1 MVLRNIL
8 VFGWIAVAL
17 TSCGGSTTEYKV
29 DDVSEASAG
38 GKELFVNHCAGCHGM
53 DGALGL
59 SGASDLSHSNL
70 KKEEI
75 MEILRKGRNGMPS
88 LSPILKSEANMDAVT
103 TYTLELRK

>member
-1 MVLRNIL
+1 
-8 VFGWIAVAL
+8 
-17 TSCGGSTTEYKV
+17 
-29 DDVSEASAG
+29 
-38 GKELFVNHCAGCHGM
+38 
-53 DGALGL
+53 LGL